1 MKRLFIKY
9 WWAFPFLMT
18 VSPLTLMLSSHSLY
32 SLDWSAKM
40 PLIILYVLIFLL
52 SLIALLASWIILL
65 KNKQWWK
72 VIISLLASVLIIGAL
87 WFILQPWLGIKVGIA
102 AP

>member
-1 MKRLFIKY
+1 MKWVFIKY
-9 WWAFPFLMT
+9 WWVFPFLMT
-18 VSPLTLMLSSHSLY
+18 VSPLTWMLSSHSLY

-52 SLIALLASWIILL
+52 SLIALPASWIILL

-72 VIISLLASVLIIGAL
+72 VIISLLASVLIICAL
-87 WFILQPWLGIKVGIA
+87 WFFLQPWLGINVGIA